1 MKNKK
6 RRATVALITGLALTA
21 VTPYGVSHAEETN
34 QLQVQIQEDS
44 FRTGEL
50 TQPSQKEPENVVK
63 DALKEKTEQALSP
76 KQVNGETGVD
86 YKVIQ
91 KRGSYDGTTLMRMQ
105 QTYEGKEVY
114 GHQLTAHVDKKGVV
128 KSVSGDSAQNL
139 KQEDLKKPINLSQE
153 EAKQYIYTKY
163 GNDIKFISEPEVK
176 EVIFVDENNGQAS
189 NAYQVTFAAA
199 TPKYVSGTYLVN
211 ANNGEML
218 KNMVQES
225 NLKASKKLVD
235 TLKKSRKSNLTS
247 LNSNLTSA
255 TGTGKDDLGISRTF
269 GISKQSNGE
278 YVLADYTRGQ
288 GIETYDVNYRDY
300 NTEANYYP
308 GTLATSASTTFNDP
322 KAVSAHF
329 LATKV
334 YDFYKDKYKRNSF
347 DNKGQKVVSVV
358 HAWNSSDTNDPKDWQ
373 NAFSS
378 GSMLVY
384 GDPIVKAF
392 DAAGH
397 EFTHS
402 VTSSESNLEY
412 SGEAGAIN
420 EALSDIMGTAI
431 EKYINNGKF
440 NWTIAEQTGSIF
452 RDMANPPS
460 VLSSSRIPYPDDY
473 SKFNDFN
480 GRDNGGVHFN
490 SSIINKAA
498 YLIAKGGT
506 HNGVTVE
513 GIGEDKMFDIFYYA
527 NTDELNM
534 TSNFSELRS
543 ACFRVAT
550 NKYGANSTEAQ
561 AVEKAFDAV
570 KIKGTVKEPA
580 ENQAPELTVPS
591 TTTLHVGDTFDP
603 MRGVKAAD
611 KEDGDLTNRVKHKGN
626 VDTSKPG
633 KYIVEYS
640 VVDSQGVNATATQTV
655 IVEENGETPDMEPK
669 LTVPAETTINVG
681 DSFDPMA
688 GVSATDKE
696 DGDLTSKVTVDGKV
710 DTSKAGT
717 YALTYTVTDSK
728 SHKVTAKQ
736 AVTVKDRVE
745 VKDEQPVLTV
755 PAETTINV
763 GDSFDPMAGVSAT
776 DKEDG
781 DLTSKVTVDGKVD
794 TSKAGTYALTYTV
807 TDSKSHKVTAK
818 QAVTVKDR
826 VEVKDEQPVLTV
838 PAETTINVGD
848 SFDPMAGVSATDKED
863 GDLTSKVTVDG
874 KVDTSKAGT
883 YVLTYTVTESK
894 GNEVTTIQKVFVK
907 DKDTNNGN
915 GPDKDTN
922 NGNGPD
928 KDTNNGNGPDKDTNN
943 GNGPD
948 KDTNNGNG
956 PDKDTNN
963 SNASDTGNSNI
974 SKNSTSDKKEVTYK
988 ELPKTGASTNNSAAM
1003 GVLMVLA
1010 GIVLSFGRKFRKVLK

>member
-6 RRATVALITGLALTA
+6 RRATAALITGLALTA
-21 VTPYGVSHAEETN
+21 VTPYGVGHAEETN

-76 KQVNGETGVD
+76 KQVNGEKGVD

-91 KRGSYDGTTLMRMQ
+91 KRCSYDGTTLVRMQ

-139 KQEDLKKPINLSQE
+139 KQKDLKKPINLSQE

-225 NLKASKKLVD
+225 NLKASKKPVD
-235 TLKKSRKSNLTS
+235 TLKKSRKSNLAS
-247 LNSNLTSA
+247 LNSNLTSS

-300 NTEANYYP
+300 NTEASYYP

-378 GSMLVY
+378 NSSRGSMLVY

-440 NWTIAEQTGSIF
+440 NWTIAEQTGSVF

-460 VLSSSRIPYPDDY
+460 VLSSSGIPYPDDY

-550 NKYGANSTEAQ
+550 NKYGANSAEAQ

-570 KIKGTVKEPA
+570 KIKGTVKETA

-688 GVSATDKE
+688 GISATDKE

-710 DTSKAGT
+710 D
-717 YALTYTVTDSK
+717 
-728 SHKVTAKQ
+728 
-736 AVTVKDRVE
+736 
-745 VKDEQPVLTV
+745 
-755 PAETTINV
+755 
-763 GDSFDPMAGVSAT
+763 
-776 DKEDG
+776 
-781 DLTSKVTVDGKVD
+781 
-794 TSKAGTYALTYTV
+794 
-807 TDSKSHKVTAK
+807 
-818 QAVTVKDR
+818 
-826 VEVKDEQPVLTV
+826 
-838 PAETTINVGD
+838 
-848 SFDPMAGVSATDKED
+848 
-863 GDLTSKVTVDG
+863 
-874 KVDTSKAGT
+874 
-883 YVLTYTVTESK
+883 
-894 GNEVTTIQKVFVK
+894 
-907 DKDTNNGN
+907 
-915 GPDKDTN
+915 
-922 NGNGPD
+922 
-928 KDTNNGNGPDKDTNN
+928 
-943 GNGPD
+943 
-948 KDTNNGNG
+948 
-956 PDKDTNN
+956 
-963 SNASDTGNSNI
+963 
-974 SKNSTSDKKEVTYK
+974 
-988 ELPKTGASTNNSAAM
+988 
-1003 GVLMVLA
+1003 
-1010 GIVLSFGRKFRKVLK
+1010 